1 MKAAKNLC
9 LALLVFSAL
18 LSIVMGFYF
27 ITDPSGHNAGAS
39 TEDLKG
45 TPFSDYLIPGWILAG
60 LVGGGSI
67 IAFLL
72 GYLKNHAAPKWFMGM
87 GIVLWLWL
95 LVQLF
100 VISQFN
106 FVAILFFFIA
116 LALLFL
122 GNMLRKQPAHTVVH
136 ADTAAQHAHKTHK
149 KKHRG
154 HHH

>member
-1 MKAAKNLC
+1 MKAARNLC
-9 LALLVFSAL
+9 LALLVFSAI

-27 ITDPSGHNAGAS
+27 ITDPSGHSAGAS

-45 TPFSDYLIPGWILAG
+45 TPFSDYLIPGWILVG

-87 GIVLWLWL
+87 GIVMWLWL
-95 LVQLF
+95 LLQLF

-122 GNMLRKQPAHTVVH
+122 GNMLRKQPVH
-136 ADTAAQHAHKTHK
+136 SGEHATAAVQKHKTHK
-149 KKHRG
+149 KKQKG
-154 HHH
+154 HQH